1 MKHYQFNFSLP
12 TGNVVA
18 NIAAMESEISI
29 KGALNNALKHKEI
42 RIKDVC
48 RSSSGDSFYASFYWK
63 KGAANDAPSLSY
75 GEDLGPIFLDE
86 GDYK

>member
-1 MKHYQFNFSLP
+1 MKNFKFSFSLP

-29 KGALNNALKHKEI
+29 KGALNNALKHTEV

-48 RSSSGDSFYASFYWK
+48 RSSSGDNFYASWFWK
-63 KGAANDAPSLSY
+63 KGAANDAPSITY
-75 GEDLGPIFLDE
+75 GEDLGVIFLDE
-86 GDYK
+86 RDYK